1 MIYFQLFL
9 SFLQIGA
16 FSFGG
21 GYAAMPLIQNQV
33 VDLHHW
39 LNLAEFTDLV
49 TISQMTPGPIAI
61 NSATF
66 VGTRIAGTPGALAAT
81 AGCVLPSCI
90 LVTLLAR
97 IYLKYRNLSIIQ
109 GVLQSLRPAVV
120 AMIGAA
126 GVSILVTA
134 FWGLGGFTPDLQALN
149 LRSVCIFLGALVLLI
164 RFKMSPILV
173 MVLSGV
179 FETVCQLIMRLL
191 PYKLNPLTLYPLRY
205 RIPYRI

>member
-1 MIYFQLFL
+1 MIYLQLFL
-9 SFLQIGA
+9 SFLQIGT

-33 VDLHHW
+33 VTLHGW

-61 NSATF
+61 NAATF
-66 VGTRIAGTPGALAAT
+66 VGTRIAGTPGALTAT

-97 IYLKYRNLSIIQ
+97 IYLKYRDLSLIQ
-109 GVLQSLRPAVV
+109 GVLRSLRPAVV

-126 GVSILVTA
+126 GVSILVTT
-134 FWGLGGFTPDLQALN
+134 FWGLGGFSPDISAVN
-149 LRSVCIFLGALVLLI
+149 LRSVFIFICAVVALM
-164 RFKMSPILV
+164 RFKMNPILV
-173 MVLSGV
+173 MVLSGAA
-179 FETVCQLIMRLL
+179 EIVCQIAMRF
-191 PYKLNPLTLYPLRY
+191 
-205 RIPYRI
+205 I